1 MRKSLVV
8 AALVGALVLVMA
20 PASMA
25 ASVMPVV
32 VQGNPSCEGGLKIEP
47 VVSGTFDGITI
58 TVTGDSFSFT
68 TSGALVTTV
77 IVKGGP
83 NANVYNYPAPGVTG
97 DTGLT
102 APINPN
108 NNRPFGLS
116 HLCFLTDGKKPPPPP
131 KK

>member
-1 MRKSLVV
+1 MRKSLLIG
-8 AALVGALVLVMA
+8 ALVGALVLVMA

-25 ASVMPVV
+25 ASVPPTLVL
-32 VQGNPSCEGGLKIEP
+32 GNPSCEGGLRIEP

-58 TVTGDSFSFT
+58 TVNDDGSFDFM

-83 NANVYNYPAPGVTG
+83 NANVYTYPSPGVTA

-116 HLCFLTDGKKPPPPP
+116 HLCFFTDGKKPPPP
-131 KK
+131 K